1 MTTARV
7 ATNYTASGVI
17 PYTANPTTL
26 SPIPQGTFVNATH
39 LSATFLCRGCINSAS
54 FDPAWA
60 ADTPSR
66 DVFFGYA
73 FSQTAVAFPCDMDT
87 RLSDHTGPG
96 AGYGAFRVVLG
107 DARSDDYDTYAAMAE
122 QQPSGGASSQ
132 SGVST
137 ALTTGAGA
145 SATAT
150 GVPAATPI
158 TGTPASATTTAATT
172 PDQRCWESECETPS
186 EPGYSHR
193 EMPQLEFVALVVL
206 GVVYLVQA
214 VLP

>member
-73 FSQTAVAFPCDMDT
+73 FSQTAVASPSDIDT

-122 QQPSGGASSQ
+122 QPSGEAGSQ
-132 SGVST
+132 GVVST
-137 ALTTGAGA
+137 SLTTGTSA

-150 GVPAATPI
+150 GIP
-158 TGTPASATTTAATT
+158 AATT
-172 PDQRCWESECETPS
+172 PDEGCWEPECQTPS

-193 EMPQLEFVALVVL
+193 EMPQAEFVALVVL